1 MIDDSKLY
9 KSVQIGEKKNRVEKK
24 NGRNEC
30 EESMGRGMERES
42 RAVDSIH
49 ARGGRRGYKVRRDKH
64 RRINYA

>member
-1 MIDDSKLY
+1 MRGID
-9 KSVQIGEKKNRVEKK
+9 GEGDEK
-24 NGRNEC
+24 
-30 EESMGRGMERES
+30 ES

>member
-9 KSVQIGEKKNRVEKK
+9 KSVQIGRRVEKK

-30 EESMGRGMERES
+30 EESMGRGMKRES

-49 ARGGRRGYKVRRDKH
+49 ARGGHRGYKVRRDKH

>member
-1 MIDDSKLY
+1 MRGID
-9 KSVQIGEKKNRVEKK
+9 GERDEK
-24 NGRNEC
+24 
-30 EESMGRGMERES
+30 ES

>member
-1 MIDDSKLY
+1 MIRSCTNRC
-9 KSVQIGEKKNRVEKK
+9 KSGE
-24 NGRNEC
+24 
-30 EESMGRGMERES
+30 EESSREEKRKERMRGIDGEGDEKES